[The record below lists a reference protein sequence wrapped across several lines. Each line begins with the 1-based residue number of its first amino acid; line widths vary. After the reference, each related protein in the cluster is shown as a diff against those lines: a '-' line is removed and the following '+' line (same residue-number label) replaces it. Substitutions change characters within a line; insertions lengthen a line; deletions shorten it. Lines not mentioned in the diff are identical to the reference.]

1 MDFKSSEKISINFD
15 CAPCTKLKSNSGKIP
30 VARIIEKLD
39 DFFKVNNLN
48 EAAKLLEY
56 WQREAENIGDLS
68 GELSVVNEMLGFYR
82 RTSEEEKALF
92 AVERAQKLI
101 ELTNSTFSLSG
112 ATILINMATTLK
124 AFGILEEAVNT
135 YEKACIIYE
144 DKKISKDDPRYAP
157 LYNNYAT
164 TLTDT
169 GDFEKAEK
177 LYKKAIEI
185 TSSNI
190 KTLLDCAVS
199 YVNLAHLYDKRNDSL
214 AEEIEYCMSEA
225 EKILED
231 ERIKRDS
238 YYAFVASKCAPSFDY
253 FGYFVMAQKLNDKA
267 REIYEGN

>member
-1 MDFKSSEKISINFD
+1 MDFENTEKISINFD
-15 CAPCTKLKSNSGKIP
+15 CAPCTQLKNSAGKIP
-30 VARIIEKLD
+30 VPRIIEKLD
-39 DFFKVNNLN
+39 DFFKINNLT
-48 EAAKLLEY
+48 EAGKLLEY
-56 WQREAENIGDLS
+56 WQKEAENIGDLS

-82 RTSEEEKALF
+82 RTSDGKKALF
-92 AVERAQKLI
+92 AVKRAKKLI
-101 ELTNSTFSLSG
+101 ELTNSRSSLSG
-112 ATILINMATTLK
+112 ATILINMATTMK
-124 AFGILEEAVNT
+124 AFGVLDEAVDT
-135 YEKACIIYE
+135 YEKARRIYE
-144 DKKISKDDPRYAP
+144 DKGISEDDPRYSA

-164 TLTDT
+164 TLTDM

-185 TSSNI
+185 TSSDT

-214 AEEIEYCMSEA
+214 VEEIEYCMNEA

-253 FGYFVMAQKLNDKA
+253 FGYFVMAEYLTGKV